1 MGDLRLTS
9 MARMP
14 KSSTWRLQGGGRR
27 RGGRWKGDG
36 RWEGDRREM
45 VDGTWMDAPAAY
57 QKGPEIPK
65 FHATLDDW
73 RRVAAHV
80 HCDTMTCAGYQV
92 GVAVRQNPRDRDRG
106 RGRDRYRGR
115 GDGAEGV
122 RTWVGGLGLE

>member
-1 MGDLRLTS
+1 MG
-9 MARMP
+9 
-14 KSSTWRLQGGGRR
+14 
-27 RGGRWKGDG
+27 G
-36 RWEGDRREM
+36 RWEGDCRWMTRRWWQE
-45 VDGTWMDAPAAY
+45 DGTWMDAPAAY

-92 GVAVRQNPRDRDRG
+92 GVAVRQNPRHRDRG